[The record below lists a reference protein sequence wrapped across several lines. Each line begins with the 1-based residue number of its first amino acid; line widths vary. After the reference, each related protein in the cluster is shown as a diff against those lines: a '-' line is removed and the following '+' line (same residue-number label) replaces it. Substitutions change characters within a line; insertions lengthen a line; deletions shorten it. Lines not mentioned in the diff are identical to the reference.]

1 MRQARLTQAAAY
13 EICGWKYPD
22 DYAWNTVAQGSEN
35 RYYLEHEKMRHKDYY
50 ALYDEYGLAGY
61 YAINARIRKGYGAL
75 RLTLRPGMDNEAM
88 AIQYVIGQIRR
99 DFPDCVYL
107 NVSAYSDQPYA
118 ISIYQSLGFV
128 NKGPVVAN
136 AHDMSSYEQEG
147 FDVDDS
153 GKPIQPVEL
162 IVLSL
167 KL

>member
-1 MRQARLTQAAAY
+1 MRHARLTQAEAC
-13 EICGWKYPD
+13 EICSWSYPV
-22 DYAWNTVAQGSEN
+22 DYSWNTVAQGSEN

-61 YAINARIRKGYGAL
+61 YAINARIRKGYAAL
-75 RLTLRPGMDNEAM
+75 RLTLRPDMDNEVT
-88 AIQYVIGQIRR
+88 AIQYVIDQTRR

-107 NVSAYSDQPYA
+107 NVSAYSDQPHA
-118 ISIYQSLGFV
+118 IATYQLLGFE
-128 NKGPVVAN
+128 NKGPVVAS

-153 GKPIQPVEL
+153 GKPIKPVEL